1 VATLTLNAV
10 RKTRALRQPVLQHI
24 DLDVADG
31 EFVVLV
37 GPSGC
42 GKSTLLRLTAGLD
55 SVTSGE
61 IRIGGRRVNDIDA
74 RDRDVAMVFQNYA
87 LYPHLTVADNIAFG
101 MRMRGVAPDAIRTRV
116 AQTARMLALDALLAR
131 KPGELSGGQR
141 QRVAMGR
148 AIVREPAL
156 FLFDEPLSNLD
167 ARLRAQLRVE
177 MRRLHARLATT
188 TLYVTHDQVEAMTLA
203 QRIVVL
209 NQGRV
214 EQIDTPEQIYAR
226 PGSTFVASFMGA
238 PPMNLLPGRLAADGG
253 AFEVDGGPSLALPEA
268 WRRVDGLRP
277 GRGYVLGI
285 RPEHLGLGRAEG
297 CARAAL
303 PVELVEMLGADT
315 LAFGAWGDASVAV
328 RLPHGLRATP
338 GDALELH
345 LPPAHLHLF
354 DRETGRRVH

>member
-1 VATLTLNAV
+1 VATLTLSAV
-10 RKTRALRQPVLQHI
+10 RKTRALRQPVLHHL

-55 SVTSGE
+55 DVTSGE
-61 IRIGGRRVNDIDA
+61 IRIGGRRVNEVA
-74 RDRDVAMVFQNYA
+74 PRDRDVAMVFQNYA

-101 MRMRGVAPDAIRTRV
+101 MRMRGVAPDAVRERV
-116 AQTARMLALDALLAR
+116 ARTARMLALDALLAR

-177 MRRLHARLATT
+177 MRRLHARLGTT

-214 EQIDTPEQIYAR
+214 EQIDTPERIYAR
-226 PGSTFVASFMGA
+226 PLSTFVASFMGA
-238 PPMNLLPGRLAADGG
+238 PPMNLLPGRLTAD
-253 AFEVDGGPSLALPEA
+253 AFEVDGGARLALPDA
-268 WRRVDGLRP
+268 WRGTGAFAP
-277 GRGYVLGI
+277 GRDGVLGV
-285 RPEHLGLGRAEG
+285 RPEQIGFGRAEG
-297 CARAAL
+297 AIHLAL
-303 PVELVEMLGADT
+303 PVELVESLGADT
-315 LAFGAWGDASVAV
+315 LAFGACGSANLAV
-328 RLPHGLRATP
+328 RVPHGLRPMP
-338 GDALELH
+338 GDTLDLH
-345 LPPAHLHLF
+345 LPPDQLHLF
-354 DRETGRRVH
+354 DRETGRRIH